1 MLKRDRQAVHLRMT
15 LCAGL
20 EEELSGE
27 QAIFTLVLGSLTNDT
42 EEMPN
47 DLLLQLEKRLAP
59 LPHRITSRMH
69 LGCLKPAQVCSE
81 AGGTWIGIEID

>member
-1 MLKRDRQAVHLRMT
+1 MGNK
-15 LCAGL
+15 
-20 EEELSGE
+20 
-27 QAIFTLVLGSLTNDT
+27 AIFTLVLGSLANGT

-69 LGCLKPAQVCSE
+69 PVCLKPAQVCSE
-81 AGGTWIGIEID
+81 AGGTWIGIEVD